1 MNSLII
7 GYSPEIVLSNRCQL
21 VCPQASPD
29 AKPKIIDTPISIALC
44 PAHSFSFSSLISL
57 SLSLSLFLCSS
68 LSFSSLFLS
77 AHLSQLCENCCCSH
91 SSLDRC
97 TVRTFPQWVPKVFAY
112 KINIALPIPRCS
124 TINSFYFIPISDSL
138 TAKFASNH
146 KEQTSKSSK
155 ILFVV
160 CNKYY
165 RYIPK
170 ILQICRNTYIS
181 MHAI

>member
-1 MNSLII
+1 MNRSI

-29 AKPKIIDTPISIALC
+29 AMPKIIDTPTFIALC
-44 PAHSFSFSSLISL
+44 PAPSFSLFSYQSLPLSFALPLLFPLIFFSL
-57 SLSLSLFLCSS
+57 LICSS
-68 LSFSSLFLS
+68 VSTVRELLLLSFLARSL
-77 AHLSQLCENCCCSH
+77 H
-91 SSLDRC
+91 SSHIP
-97 TVRTFPQWVPKVFAY
+97 TVSAKSVCIQNKY
-112 KINIALPIPRCS
+112 IALPIPRCS

-146 KEQTSKSSK
+146 KEQTNKLSKT
-155 ILFVV
+155 LFAV

-170 ILQICRNTYIS
+170 ILQICRNTYI
-181 MHAI
+181 